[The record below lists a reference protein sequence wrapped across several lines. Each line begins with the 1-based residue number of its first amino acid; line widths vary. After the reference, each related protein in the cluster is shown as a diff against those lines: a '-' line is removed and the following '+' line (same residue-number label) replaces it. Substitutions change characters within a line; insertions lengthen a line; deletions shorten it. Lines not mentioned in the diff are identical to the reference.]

1 MSTGVWWEDDKQRA
15 ALFYRCGG
23 RVGAVRDAVRAEGGA
38 WPPPDPNKPSNGTSS
53 GMCVAYSKDGL
64 SWTKPLL
71 PVRPGTNMVR
81 DRLFDGNTIWLDKS
95 EPDPSRRYKGAF
107 VVSL

>member
-1 MSTGVWWEDDKQRA
+1 
-15 ALFYRCGG
+15 
-23 RVGAVRDAVRAEGGA
+23 
-38 WPPPDPNKPSNGTSS
+38 
-53 GMCVAYSKDGL
+53 MCVAYSNDGL
-64 SWTKPLL
+64 SWTKPSL

>member
-1 MSTGVWWEDDKQRA
+1 
-15 ALFYRCGG
+15 
-23 RVGAVRDAVRAEGGA
+23 
-38 WPPPDPNKPSNGTSS
+38 
-53 GMCVAYSKDGL
+53 MCVAYSNDGL
-64 SWTKPLL
+64 SWTKPSL

-95 EPDPSRRYKGAF
+95 EPDPSRQYKGAF